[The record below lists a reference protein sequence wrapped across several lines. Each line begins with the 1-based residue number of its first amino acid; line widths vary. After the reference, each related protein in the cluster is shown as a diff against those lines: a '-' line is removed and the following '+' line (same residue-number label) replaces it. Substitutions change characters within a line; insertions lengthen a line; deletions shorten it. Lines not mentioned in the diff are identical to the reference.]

1 MDGRC
6 GHDANVDRRALAMR
20 NAGHLL
26 KLLAAQFILVAALA
40 LGANAQDAEGE
51 FEQIKLSEAQVKN
64 YLAAQPDLVGVDER
78 IAATGDEPAPE
89 LEAEL
94 NTLAAKHGFKDFNEL
109 NVVAAN
115 ISLVLAGMNPETGEF
130 IQPAEAFK
138 KELEEIKSDD
148 SIPAAE
154 KKELVEELTD
164 AIESTPP
171 VKHMENVELIKA
183 NREAI
188 VEALE

>member
-1 MDGRC
+1 
-6 GHDANVDRRALAMR
+6 MR
-20 NAGHLL
+20 NAGQFL
-26 KLLAAQFILVAALA
+26 KLLAAQSMLLAALA
-40 LGANAQDAEGE
+40 MGAYAQDAEE
-51 FEQIKLSEAQVKN
+51 FTQIRLTEAQVKN
-64 YLAAQPDLVGVDER
+64 FLAAQPDLVGVDER

-94 NTLAAKHGFKDFNEL
+94 NALAKKHGFADFGEL
-109 NVVAAN
+109 NTVSAN

-138 KELEEIKSDD
+138 KELEEVKSDE

-154 KKELVEELTD
+154 KNELIEELTE
-164 AIESTPP
+164 AIESTPD

-188 VEALE
+188 VEALD